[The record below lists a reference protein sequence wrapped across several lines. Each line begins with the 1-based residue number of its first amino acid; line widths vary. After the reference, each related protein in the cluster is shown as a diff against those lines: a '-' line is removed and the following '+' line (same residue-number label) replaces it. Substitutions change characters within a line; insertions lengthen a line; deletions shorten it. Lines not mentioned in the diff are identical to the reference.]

1 MDRRFFT
8 ALLLTGAVV
17 LLTPLLFPSTRLPAP
32 GTPAADSLAA
42 IAPVTPTAAA
52 PTSIGPATAA
62 TAPSAMTAPDTTA
75 AAAVIAVGE
84 DTIQTSRAQLRFS
97 NRGGALVGASFADY
111 RALDDTTSRVE
122 LARADETLL
131 RFRIMA
137 GGDPLALD
145 ATTLER
151 DAALDP
157 PSGVAYRGTVRGV
170 PVQVLWSFAPDSYQ
184 VKINGVVQ
192 PVGYVGR
199 VTVKT
204 EGLPPGG
211 FLLVDLPAG
220 FRSSET
226 DSLSDYQH
234 LAYAYRSLAEGAD
247 LVRFGSLDPGEREVI
262 RGPLTWAVA
271 KSKYFLVGL
280 IAADSVDGF
289 AEMQVTGTPKNGK
302 ITTNGKATVVV
313 PLVNGAA
320 TIETYVGPQ
329 EWRRLV
335 AMGREFETANPYG
348 GFMQGVI
355 QPFAT
360 IVMRVLLW
368 MKDTLEL
375 PYGWTLIAFGF
386 LIRIVLWPLNQT
398 AMRSSLKMQMVQPE
412 MQAVQKKFKNDP
424 EKLRVEMM
432 RIYKDHGMSPF
443 SALSGCLPML
453 IPMPVLFALFFVF
466 QNTIEFRGVD
476 FLWMTDISQKD
487 PFYILPLVMGA
498 SMFVLSWIGMRN
510 APPNPQAKIM
520 LYVLPL
526 MMMFFLFNFAAGLN
540 LYYAA
545 QNIAALPQQWLIAN
559 ERLKASKK
567 VAVT

>member
-8 ALLLTGAVV
+8 ALMLTGAVV
-17 LLTPLLFPSTRLPAP
+17 LLTPLLFPGSRVPAP
-32 GTPAADSLAA
+32 VVTDSAAVTPPGIPATPVEQPAAGPGAVQP
-42 IAPVTPTAAA
+42 APVLAEQAEPAVEIVEDTVATPT
-52 PTSIGPATAA
+52 T
-62 TAPSAMTAPDTTA
+62 
-75 AAAVIAVGE
+75 
-84 DTIQTSRAQLRFS
+84 QLRFS
-97 NRGGALVGASFADY
+97 SVGGALVGASFAKY
-111 RALDDTTSRVE
+111 RSLDDSTSAVE
-122 LARADETLL
+122 LAREGEALL
-131 RFRIMA
+131 RFRVLA
-137 GGDPLALD
+137 GGDPLAVDETPLV
-145 ATTLER
+145 R
-151 DAALDP
+151 DPALAP
-157 PSGVAYRGTVRGV
+157 PNGVAYRGTVRGV
-170 PVQVLWSFAPDSYQ
+170 PVQVLWSFAPDTYQ
-184 VKINGVVQ
+184 VKINREVQ
-192 PVGYVGR
+192 TVGYVGR
-199 VTVKT
+199 VTVRT
-204 EGLPPGG
+204 EGLAPGG

-220 FRSSET
+220 FRTSEA
-226 DSLSDYQH
+226 DSLTDYQH
-234 LAYAYRSLAEGAD
+234 LAYAYKPAVSGAD
-247 LVRFGSLDPGEREVI
+247 LVRFGSLDPGERQVV

-271 KSKYFLVGL
+271 KSKYFLVGI
-280 IAADSVDGF
+280 IADGATDGF
-289 AEMQVTGTPKNGK
+289 AEMQVTGMPRNGK
-302 ITTNGKATVVV
+302 LTTDGRATVVV
-313 PLVNGAA
+313 PLVNGSA
-320 TIETYVGPQ
+320 TLETYIGPQ

-398 AMRSSLKMQMVQPE
+398 AMRASLKMQMVQPE
-412 MQAVQKKFKNDP
+412 MQAVQKKYKNDP
-424 EKLRVEMM
+424 EKLRTEMM

-476 FLWMTDISQKD
+476 FLWLADISQKD
-487 PFYILPLVMGA
+487 PLYILPVLMGG
-498 SMFVLSWIGMRN
+498 SMFLLSWIGMRN

-559 ERLKASKK
+559 ERAKLGKK
-567 VAVT
+567 KPA